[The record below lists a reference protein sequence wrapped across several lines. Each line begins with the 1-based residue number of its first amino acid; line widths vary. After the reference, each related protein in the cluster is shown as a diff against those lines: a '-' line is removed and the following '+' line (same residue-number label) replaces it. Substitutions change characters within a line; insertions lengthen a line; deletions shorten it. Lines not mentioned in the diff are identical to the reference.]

1 MLRYI
6 LITTLLLFSFFAKAQ
21 AVREF
26 ILDDVEGETLSYDE
40 LKGEQLTIID
50 FWASWCKPCMKALP
64 KLDKL
69 YKAYEAKGVAFISIN
84 TDGPRSIS
92 KVMPLVRTLGV
103 SYPILSDINND
114 VMQDLEIGVLPT
126 LLLVDADNNIVY
138 RHEGFSDGDELDIE
152 HELKKHLNLN

>member
-1 MLRYI
+1 MIRNI
-6 LITTLLLFSFFAKAQ
+6 VVIALLVMSCHVNAQ
-21 AVREF
+21 TVREF
-26 ILDDVEGETLSYDE
+26 ILDDVEGETISYDE

-69 YKAYEAKGVAFISIN
+69 YKDYQAKGVAFISIN

-103 SYPILSDINND
+103 SYPVLSDINND
-114 VMQDLEIGVLPT
+114 VMQDMEIGVLPT
-126 LLLVDADNNIVY
+126 LLLVDAENNIVY

-152 HELKKHLNLN
+152 HELTKFLNLN